1 MNDVIVI
8 NRDDA
13 SRACAK
19 AVREMLDHLDVPEE
33 HKEFHAI
40 KIMEL
45 TVFSAMIVSKL
56 FDEEDHN
63 NEAVHTGR

>member
-1 MNDVIVI
+1 MKDVILI

-19 AVREMLDHLDVPEE
+19 AIHEMFEHLNFPEDQQ
-33 HKEFHAI
+33 EFSAM
-40 KIMEL
+40 KMMEL

-56 FDEEDHN
+56 FDEEEENDEILHP
-63 NEAVHTGR
+63 EC